1 MAFKTFSHFGDII
14 IEICN
19 SQIVN
24 ANVLN
29 VVMPKYNIENYVNT
43 SKTLF

>member
-1 MAFKTFSHFGDII
+1 MTFKVFGPFGDII

-24 ANVLN
+24 ANVLK